1 MIPPKAVVL
10 AIDDDPIYL
19 EVVST
24 LLMNEGLE
32 VLTANDPVQGLELVR
47 SRRPDI
53 VLTDFSMP
61 RLTGMQVLDWVRA
74 FDPSIEVAI
83 VTGRF
88 SADLAREAMRRGAVD
103 FVSKPVM
110 MTLLRQ
116 WVNRRLSA
124 IRRQNFSTGWNG
136 GQAIAE
142 PCPEPMFP
150 G

>member
-10 AIDDDPIYL
+10 AIDDDPAYL
-19 EVVST
+19 DVVSN

-32 VLTANDPVQGLELVR
+32 VLTASDPVRGLELVR

-61 RLTGMQVLDWVRA
+61 RLTGMQVLDRIMA

-88 SADLAREAMRRGAVD
+88 SAELAQEAMQKGAVD

-116 WVNRRLSA
+116 WINRR
-124 IRRQNFSTGWNG
+124 
-136 GQAIAE
+136 
-142 PCPEPMFP
+142 
-150 G
+150 

>member
-10 AIDDDPIYL
+10 AIDDDPNYL
-19 EVVST
+19 EIVST

-47 SRRPDI
+47 SRHPDI

-61 RLTGMQVLDWVRA
+61 RLTGLQVLDWVRA

-88 SADLAREAMRRGAVD
+88 SSDLAQEAMQKGAVD

-116 WVNRRLSA
+116 WVNRRISA
-124 IRRQNFSTGWNG
+124 IQRRHFTTSWTGG
-136 GQAIAE
+136 
-142 PCPEPMFP
+142 P
-150 G
+150 GI